1 MRLLKTHENALNSS
15 TSTTTHQSIYLISF
29 YAFCWHRFFFF
40 LSLFHSFEWWFF
52 SITNVFHSSRFVCLT
67 PEWYTHLWPIAF
79 FHRADKWYSSVLH
92 TKPRASHSSW
102 WYGIQNGL
110 IIINRMQINTDHL
123 NIRIDFSDEH
133 HFGDLSSNSIILFN
147 VIFFLLLLIN

>member
-1 MRLLKTHENALNSS
+1 MLLIQAQAQPPINLFIRSLFMHFVDIVS
-15 TSTTTHQSIYLISF
+15 
-29 YAFCWHRFFFF
+29 FFFSF
-40 LSLFHSFEWWFF
+40 SLSFVRVMIFF
-52 SITNVFHSSRFVCLT
+52 SHYERFLFVSICLFGSRMV
-67 PEWYTHLWPIAF
+67 YKHLWPIAF

-110 IIINRMQINTDHL
+110 IIINRMQINTNHL

-133 HFGDLSSNSIILFN
+133 HFGDLLSNSIILFN

>member
-1 MRLLKTHENALNSS
+1 MLLIQAQAQPPINLFIWSLFMHFVD
-15 TSTTTHQSIYLISF
+15 IVSF
-29 YAFCWHRFFFF
+29 SFF
-40 LSLFHSFEWWFF
+40 LSFIRSCGDFF

>member
-1 MRLLKTHENALNSS
+1 MLLIQAQAQPPINLFIRSLFMHFVD
-15 TSTTTHQSIYLISF
+15 IVSF
-29 YAFCWHRFFFF
+29 SFFLSFIHSCDDFFF
-40 LSLFHSFEWWFF
+40 LHYEWFLFV
-52 SITNVFHSSRFVCLT
+52 SICLFGSRNGIHTPLAHCLLPSRT
-67 PEWYTHLWPIAF
+67 
-79 FHRADKWYSSVLH
+79 DKWYSSVLH

-110 IIINRMQINTDHL
+110 IIINRMQINTNHL